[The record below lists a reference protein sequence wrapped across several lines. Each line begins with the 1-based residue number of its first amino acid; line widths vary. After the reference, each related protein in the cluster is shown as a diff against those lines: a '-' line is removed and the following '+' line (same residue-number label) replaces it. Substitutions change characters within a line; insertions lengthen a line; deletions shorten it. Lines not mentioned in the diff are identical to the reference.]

1 MEADLSEALC
11 YLVSGKGNNFFAR
24 VLSAVQVRESPT
36 VDSMAVALENRHF
49 LLLFN
54 PRWVRNADFEDVV
67 ATIEHEALHLVLE
80 HLPRKMAQAARLQ
93 QPEERTR
100 FFRCTPFAE
109 DMADNCMLVKSN
121 DWVGEHPDEWIW
133 PDDTR
138 FGLPRNQT
146 YEFYLEELMKRDE
159 EDPEFSRFLA
169 TNGPG
174 SSGEESKF
182 KLINNHGLW
191 KNIMDSLSAEEM
203 EGLVDELRHRTKGI
217 VQKAKDD
224 HQRSRG
230 TLPAYLQ
237 KLIENVLEPPKIPWT
252 QLLRDRVINAKR
264 SKPRRSI
271 ARPNRRHAGIPGLCA
286 FPGRVRD
293 PAFTVAFCID
303 TSGSMG
309 TRQLEIALS
318 ELQHLQ
324 RADDDITIH
333 VIECDAH
340 IGREYT
346 IGPHDKIKYELTG
359 RGGTTF
365 DPALIRVQEL
375 KPDIC
380 FYYTDGYAP
389 APQPHNRVSCPMVWL
404 ITPGGKICDENWG
417 FTLRMV
423 DQ

>member
-24 VLSAVQVRESPT
+24 VISALQVRESPH
-36 VDSMAVALENRHF
+36 VDSMAVALDDRHF
-49 LLLFN
+49 MLLFN
-54 PRWVRNADFEDVV
+54 PGWMRGAEFEDVV

-80 HLPRKMAQAARLQ
+80 HIPRKMSMAAMYQ
-93 QPEERTR
+93 NAEDKAR

-121 DWVGEHPDEWIW
+121 DWVEHNPANWVW
-133 PDDTR
+133 PDDDR
-138 FGLPRNQT
+138 FELPRDQT
-146 YEFYLEELMKRDE
+146 YEFYLEKLMERDE
-159 EDPEFSRFLA
+159 DEPEFRAFLA
-169 TNGPG
+169 ANGPG
-174 SSGEESKF
+174 SGTF
-182 KLINNHGLW
+182 MLIDNHGLW
-191 KNIMDSLSAEEM
+191 QDIMNGLSDEEKHGM
-203 EGLVDELRHRTKGI
+203 VDELKNRTKGV
-217 VQKAKDD
+217 VQKAMDD
-224 HQRSRG
+224 HQRARG
-230 TLPAYLQ
+230 TLPSYLEQ
-237 KLIENVLEPPKIPWT
+237 LINQVLEPPKVPWT
-252 QLLRDRVINAKR
+252 QLLRDRVVNARR

-271 ARPNRRHAGIPGLCA
+271 ARPNRRHVGVPGLCA

-309 TRQLEIALS
+309 ERELEIALS

-333 VIECDAH
+333 VIECDASV
-340 IGREYT
+340 GRQYT
-346 IGPHDKIKYELTG
+346 IGPTDKIEYELTG

-365 DPALIRVQEL
+365 DPALIKAQEL
-375 KPDIC
+375 RPDIC

-389 APQPHNRVSCPMVWL
+389 PPEPHNRVSCPMVWL
-404 ITPGGKICDENWG
+404 IAPGGQRCDENWG
-417 FTLRMV
+417 HTLEMV